1 MEEEIDFPVK
11 KPILLNS
18 WLPEVLLERFGITE
32 EEFCYLYSRLSRD
45 EYSISKSLLCKGIGK
60 PNKNGELYLTTKD
73 ENYVRRILSEL
84 IKYNRLTMKRLEID
98 EKFISLAKQLRE
110 MFPKGVRPGC
120 SKHWRSS
127 SIVVAKKLQ
136 KLNVEYGISFTN
148 EEALDA
154 TKRYVDSFKGEYS
167 YMECLE
173 YFILRQLP
181 SFKSNFIEF
190 LENPDAGEEDSD
202 DFMIQLR

>member
-1 MEEEIDFPVK
+1 M
-11 KPILLNS
+11 LNS
-18 WLPEVLLERFGITE
+18 WLPEPILDRFSISE
-32 EEFCYLYSRLSRD
+32 EEFCYLYSRLNGG
-45 EYSISKSLLCKGIGK
+45 EYSISQSLLCKGIGK
-60 PNKNGELYLTTKD
+60 PNKNGELYLTQKD
-73 ENYVRRILSEL
+73 ENYMKKILSEL
-84 IKYNRLTMKRLEID
+84 NKYNRLMKRLEID
-98 EKFISLAKQLRE
+98 ERYISLAKKLRE

-127 SIVVAKKLQ
+127 SIIVAKKLQ
-136 KLNVEYGISFTN
+136 KLNVEYGISFTD

-154 TKRYVDSFKGEYS
+154 TKRYIDSFKGVYS

-190 LENPDAGEEDSD
+190 LENPEAGEEDSD